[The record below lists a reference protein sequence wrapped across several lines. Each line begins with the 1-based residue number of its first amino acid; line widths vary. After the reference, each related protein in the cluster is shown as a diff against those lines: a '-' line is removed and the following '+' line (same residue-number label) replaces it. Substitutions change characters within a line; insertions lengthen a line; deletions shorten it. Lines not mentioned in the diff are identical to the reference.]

1 MSPPG
6 CQMMVF
12 LVALNLSLVGT
23 RRRRQTAL
31 ALTFAASCIVTSIP
45 FSISFAEAQP
55 ASPAAQPGTSSRKT
69 DGDGTRA
76 PFTAVAVPA
85 TIQAFF
91 VTDLYA
97 KDAGYVSQVNNDIG
111 DHVKEGQVLAVIY
124 DPELQAQYDKAQAAV
139 QQSEAD
145 VEVAKR
151 QLAAMQ
157 ADLILQQV
165 TLKRQL
171 ELFAGKASTAQTLDE
186 ARAKQGVSS
195 ANVESGKARI
205 KLAEANFEA
214 AKAEAERLRALVEYD
229 KIIAPYDC
237 IVIRRLV
244 NPGDLV
250 QAATSTRTAPLFTCE
265 EIDVVRVFADVP
277 EASSASIRPGLPA
290 EVKLYGASAPT
301 VRGTVSR
308 IATALDPATRT
319 MRVEIDLPNPE
330 DKLLPGMYA
339 QVTLS
344 AEQPL
349 ADPPNR

>member
-1 MSPPG
+1 
-6 CQMMVF
+6 MMVF
-12 LVALNLSLVGT
+12 LLARISSLAGN
-23 RRRRQTAL
+23 RRCRQTAL
-31 ALTFAASCIVTSIP
+31 ALTFAASCAVAPVPI
-45 FSISFAEAQP
+45 SISFAEARP
-55 ASPAAQPGTSSRKT
+55 ASQPAQPGLPSPKI
-69 DGDGTRA
+69 DGDSKRA
-76 PFTAVAVPA
+76 PFASVKVPA

-124 DPELQAQYDKAQAAV
+124 DPELQAQSDKAQAAV
-139 QQSEAD
+139 QQAEAD

-157 ADLILQQV
+157 ADLTLQQV
-165 TLKRQL
+165 TLKRQQ

-195 ANVESGKARI
+195 ANVESGKAKI
-205 KLAEANFEA
+205 KLAEANLEA

-229 KIIAPYDC
+229 KIVAPYDC
-237 IVIRRLV
+237 VVTRRLV

-250 QAATSTRTAPLFTCE
+250 QAATSTRTAPLFTCQ

-277 EASSASIRPGLPA
+277 EASAAAIRPGLPA
-290 EVKLYGASAPT
+290 EVKLYGESALT
-301 VRGTVSR
+301 VRGTVTR

-319 MRVEIDLPNPE
+319 MRVEIDLPNPGE
-330 DKLLPGMYA
+330 KLLPGMYA
-339 QVTLS
+339 QVTLGP
-344 AEQPL
+344 EPQL
-349 ADPPNR
+349 VDPPKP